1 MDKSLLKK
9 QLGQPT
15 NQTLIIHQ
23 ALQKVIDENGY
34 GHKLME
40 RRVLA
45 TWGQIQQIGM
55 ATKAVAFQN
64 GVLEI
69 HAQHSVWLSELH
81 YQQRHLIQLLN
92 QKLGRRLVTGLKVKV
107 KPNMPPPSIRGV
119 KTSKQ
124 PIIASNISPIEDN
137 AVSVDRSSPLTL
149 EEPESAYEERTSVA
163 QNPAREQEAEAA
175 VAIIQDP
182 QCRETLKQL
191 LLLGKDT
198 PQPKIQLRVGGRRY
212 DEA

>member
-9 QLGQPT
+9 QLGQPA

-107 KPNMPPPSIRGV
+107 KPNMPPPSIGGV

-137 AVSVDRSSPLTL
+137 AVSVDRFSPLTL

>member
-1 MDKSLLKK
+1 MGKSLPKK
-9 QLGQPT
+9 QLEQPT

-23 ALQKVIDENGY
+23 ALQEVIDENGY

-92 QKLGRRLVTGLKVKV
+92 QKLGRQLVTSLKVKV
-107 KPNMPPPSIRGV
+107 KPNMSSPSIEGID
-119 KTSKQ
+119 TSKQ
-124 PIIASNISPIEDN
+124 PIIASDISSIEEN
-137 AVSVDRSSPLTL
+137 AASVS
-149 EEPESAYEERTSVA
+149 EEQVSVA
-163 QNPAREQEAEAA
+163 QSPAREQEAEAA
-175 VAIIQDP
+175 VAIIQDS

-191 LLLGKDT
+191 LLLGKGT
-198 PQPKIQLRVGGRRY
+198 PSTRNLVEDRGEKI
-212 DEA
+212 

>member
-1 MDKSLLKK
+1 MGKSLSKK
-9 QLGQPT
+9 QLEQPT

-23 ALQKVIDENGY
+23 ALQEVIDENGY

-107 KPNMPPPSIRGV
+107 KPNMTPPSIGEV

-137 AVSVDRSSPLTL
+137 AVSVDRFSPLTL

-198 PQPKIQLRVGGRRY
+198 PPTQNPIEGRRKKI
-212 DEA
+212 

>member
-1 MDKSLLKK
+1 MPKK
-9 QLGQPT
+9 QLESPT

-23 ALQKVIDENGY
+23 ALQEVIDENGY
-34 GHKLME
+34 GHKLIE

-45 TWGQIQQIGM
+45 IWGQIQQVGM

-64 GVLEI
+64 GILEV

-92 QKLGRRLVTGLKVKV
+92 QKLGLQLVTGLKVKV
-107 KPNMPPPSIRGV
+107 KPNISSPPIGEI

-124 PIIASNISPIEDN
+124 PIIASNVSPTDDS
-137 AVSVDRSSPLTL
+137 AVSVDRFSPLTL
-149 EEPESAYEERTSVA
+149 EEPESTYEERMSVA
-163 QNPAREQEAEAA
+163 QNPVWEQEAEAA

-191 LLLGKDT
+191 LLLGKGTASTRNPVEDRGE
-198 PQPKIQLRVGGRRY
+198 KI
-212 DEA
+212 

>member
-1 MDKSLLKK
+1 MPKK
-9 QLGQPT
+9 QLERPT

-23 ALQKVIDENGY
+23 ALQEVIDENGY
-34 GHKLME
+34 GHKLIE

-45 TWGQIQQIGM
+45 IWEQIQQVGM

-64 GVLEI
+64 GILEV
-69 HAQHSVWLSELH
+69 HAPHSVWLSELH

-92 QKLGRRLVTGLKVKV
+92 QKLGLQLVTGLKVKV
-107 KPNMPPPSIRGV
+107 KPNMSSPPIGEI

-124 PIIASNISPIEDN
+124 PIIASNVSPTTDDN
-137 AVSVDRSSPLTL
+137 AVSVDRFSPLLTL
-149 EEPESAYEERTSVA
+149 EEPESTYEERMSVA
-163 QNPAREQEAEAA
+163 LNPVWEQEAEAA

-191 LLLGKDT
+191 LLLGKGTASTRNPVDD
-198 PQPKIQLRVGGRRY
+198 RGRRY

>member
-107 KPNMPPPSIRGV
+107 KPNMPPPSIGGV

-198 PQPKIQLRVGGRRY
+198 PPTQNPIEGRRKKI
-212 DEA
+212 

>member
-1 MDKSLLKK
+1 MLKK

-107 KPNMPPPSIRGV
+107 KPNMPPPSIGGV

-137 AVSVDRSSPLTL
+137 AVSVDRFSPLTL

-191 LLLGKDT
+191 LLLGKGTASTRNPVEDRGE
-198 PQPKIQLRVGGRRY
+198 KI
-212 DEA
+212 

>member
-9 QLGQPT
+9 QLGQPA

-107 KPNMPPPSIRGV
+107 KPNMPPPSIEGV

-137 AVSVDRSSPLTL
+137 AVSVDRFSPLTL

-175 VAIIQDP
+175 VAIIQDS

-191 LLLGKDT
+191 LLLGKGT
-198 PQPKIQLRVGGRRY
+198 PSTRNLVEDRGEKI
-212 DEA
+212 